1 MQTDEREPESVAR
14 SRRAS
19 TLVPAPVILN
29 VMRLDGGISMKQRL
43 WILWLASLIA
53 IVAGLPI
60 TEASAQS
67 EDEIERVED
76 ARYTAMISL
85 DLAALGQILAD
96 EFLYHRASGIVST
109 KSEFID
115 GIRQGKVRFHRAERY
130 DVKIHFY
137 GNVATAMGS
146 TRLDYEKN
154 GEPRRADLRYLNTWV
169 KRDGRWQ
176 LVARQSA
183 FKSK

>member
-1 MQTDEREPESVAR
+1 
-14 SRRAS
+14 
-19 TLVPAPVILN
+19 
-29 VMRLDGGISMKQRL
+29 MKQHS
-43 WILWLASLIA
+43 WIFCLAGLVA
-53 IVAGLPI
+53 IVADLPYS
-60 TEASAQS
+60 EAFAQPV
-67 EDEIERVED
+67 DEIERVED
-76 ARYTAMISL
+76 AHYAAMISL
-85 DLAALGQILAD
+85 DLAALGQILAE
-96 EFLYHRASGIVST
+96 EFLYHRARGMVST

-115 GIRQGKVRFHRAERY
+115 GLRKGKVRFNRAERY

-137 GNVATAMGS
+137 GDVASAMGS

-154 GEPRRADLRYLNTWV
+154 GEPRSADLRYLNVWV

>member
-1 MQTDEREPESVAR
+1 MQTDEPEPESAAR

-53 IVAGLPI
+53 IVAGLPF

-67 EDEIERVED
+67 DDEIERVED
-76 ARYTAMISL
+76 ARYTAMVSL

-96 EFLYHRASGIVST
+96 EFLYHRASGVS
-109 KSEFID
+109 
-115 GIRQGKVRFHRAERY
+115 RPARR
-130 DVKIHFY
+130 
-137 GNVATAMGS
+137 S
-146 TRLDYEKN
+146 T
-154 GEPRRADLRYLNTWV
+154 
-169 KRDGRWQ
+169 
-176 LVARQSA
+176 
-183 FKSK
+183 